1 MFISGVTPKGNSS
14 FSHISQEDAESNAK
28 VLDDADCRNCTYC
41 IDCTYCTNCTYCR
54 NCTYCTNCTD
64 CTDCRNCTDCT
75 DCTDC
80 TEQPIVIVG
89 LLPWVICIRKNNKT
103 LKIGC
108 QDHSIESWQNISEQE
123 LEKLSDNALSLYRQ
137 HKEAILNFFKE

>member
-14 FSHISQEDAESNAK
+14 FSHISQEDAENNAK
-28 VLDDADCRNCTYC
+28 ALDDADCRNCTYC
-41 IDCTYCTNCTYCR
+41 IDCTYCTNCTY
-54 NCTYCTNCTD
+54 
-64 CTDCRNCTDCT
+64 CT

>member
-1 MFISGVTPKGNSS
+1 MFISSVTPKGNSS
-14 FSHISQEDAESNAK
+14 FSYISEEDAERNAK
-28 VLDDADCRNCTYC
+28 ALDDAS
-41 IDCTYCTNCTYCR
+41 
-54 NCTYCTNCTD
+54 CTNCTD
-64 CTDCRNCTDCT
+64 CTDCRDCRDCRDCANCANCANCRYCTDCR
-75 DCTDC
+75 DCRGCTNC

-123 LEKLSDNALSLYRQ
+123 LEMLSDNALSLYRQ

>member
-1 MFISGVTPKGNSS
+1 MFTSNVTLKGNSS
-14 FSHISQEDAESNAK
+14 FSYISQEDAESNAK
-28 VLDDADCRNCTYC
+28 ALDD
-41 IDCTYCTNCTYCR
+41 TN
-54 NCTYCTNCTD
+54 CTNCTD
-64 CTDCRNCTDCT
+64 CINCTDCTNCRNCRNCIYCTDCT

-108 QDHSIESWQNISEQE
+108 QDHSVEFWQNINEQE
-123 LEKLSDNALSLYRQ
+123 LEEISSDAYFLYKQ
-137 HKEAILNFFKE
+137 HKETILNFFKE